1 MRQAEHK
8 FGAAIPETSRR
19 TPIREPA
26 HISQAGMIEWNLP
39 DMDLNRDLIEPL
51 QKLEEEYKQLLSD
64 TQKLFG
70 DFLAPNTYSILE
82 KENIPR
88 IVQIR
93 DTSGLEP
100 LTPLEIFGG
109 FNLSKFSDERKDF
122 LMAEYRLFIDR
133 LRTLKTNLET
143 DTPSL
148 PYFTTDQI
156 VLDKDGHIK
165 ILSVDFYKKTED
177 SVHQTQEQ
185 IDKIITFIETIMFPL
200 LRAGKQNRI

>member
-1 MRQAEHK
+1 MPSIITITFSPCIDKSASVN
-8 FGAAIPETSRR
+8 ALVPEKKLKCS
-19 TPIREPA
+19 PP
-26 HISQAGMIEWNLP
+26 
-39 DMDLNRDLIEPL
+39 
-51 QKLEEEYKQLLSD
+51 KLEPGGGGINVARALK
-64 TQKLFG
+64 KLGKEAVAVFPSG
-70 DFLAPNTYSILE
+70 GYTGKFFNHLLE